1 MLNNKDITVKQ
12 LIFLLNSCG
21 FKKCEIWTCN
31 AYVRA
36 NCGSKEYRAH
46 RIASAKIDLLF
57 NAGLDYKD
65 AQKLVIMEGKQKANK
80 RNLALLGTPI
90 WTGDW
95 NRVIEELHDK
105 HKQAVLNKIVCNCYI
120 KGPFRNKIQIV
131 IDDFG

>member
-31 AYVRA
+31 AYVRV
-36 NCGSKEYRAH
+36 NCGSKAYRAH
-46 RIASAKIDLLF
+46 RIASEKMDLLY

-65 AQKLVIMEGKQKANK
+65 AQKLSITEGKQNVNK

-90 WTGDW
+90 WAGDW
-95 NRVIEELHDK
+95 NGIIEKLYDK
-105 HKQAVLNKIVCNCYI
+105 HRQDVLDKIVCDCYI
-120 KGPFRNKIQIV
+120 KGFFRNKIQI
-131 IDDFG
+131 ITEEL